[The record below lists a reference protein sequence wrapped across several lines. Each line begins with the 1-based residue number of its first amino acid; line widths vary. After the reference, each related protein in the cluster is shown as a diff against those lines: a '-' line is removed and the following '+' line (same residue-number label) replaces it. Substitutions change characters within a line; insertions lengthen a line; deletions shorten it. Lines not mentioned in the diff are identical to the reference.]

1 MKRTLVLAA
10 AGLLA
15 LLGGCASY
23 DGRGL
28 VPGRSTAAEVEASM
42 GRPAEK
48 LVRAGE
54 TIWYYPRGPAG
65 WHTYAVRIGPDGV
78 LRAIEQRITV
88 ENVRRLALGITT
100 RQEVRELLGPP
111 FLVSRLPRQKRE
123 VWEYQMIESGFKWK
137 LWVQFSDDAVVREV
151 LQLPHPDEYSPGD
164 GRQ

>member
-1 MKRTLVLAA
+1 MNAALVLAA
-10 AGLLA
+10 MGALA

-28 VPGRSTAAEVEASM
+28 VPGRSTAAEVEATM

-48 LVRAGE
+48 LERPGE

-65 WHTYAVRIGPDGV
+65 WHSYAVRVGPDGV
-78 LRAIEQRITV
+78 MRAIEQRITV
-88 ENVRRLALGITT
+88 ENVRRLATGTTT

-111 FLVSRLPRQKRE
+111 FLVSYLPRQKRE
-123 VWEYQMIESGFKWK
+123 VWEYQMLETGFKWK
-137 LWVQFSDDAVVREV
+137 LWVQFSDDGVAREV
-151 LQLPHPDEYSPGD
+151 LQIQHPDQDSPGD